1 MPARVGQGVIPLA
14 WRGLPCLDSSQTGRR
29 LGRHQTVVLVV
40 VGMSKEQGLLAKT
53 LRGEPKALHGDG
65 DVKYGTL

>member
-1 MPARVGQGVIPLA
+1 M
-14 WRGLPCLDSSQTGRR
+14 DSSQTGRR